1 MKKDSLSKRTFTLDF
16 KHQVLIDYHRSGSTK
31 YFIEKKYGLHC
42 GTMHRWEKAF
52 VLSEKDLSLSDE
64 LLIRLSKMR
73 QKKSPKPEKACPPSR
88 EQEMR
93 AEILRLRQALEY
105 SELRNEALN
114 EVLKI
119 GREEYG
125 VDLLKKAGAKQ

>member
-1 MKKDSLSKRTFTLDF
+1 MKKDSLSKRTFSLDF
-16 KHQVLIDYHRSGSTK
+16 KHQVLIDYYRSGSTK

-52 VLSEKDLSLSDE
+52 VLSLSDE

-88 EQEMR
+88 EQEMQ

-125 VDLLKKAGAKQ
+125 VDLLKKAGAKR

>member
-1 MKKDSLSKRTFTLDF
+1 MKKDSLSKRTFSLDF
-16 KHQVLIDYHRSGSTK
+16 KNQVLIDYYRSGSTK

-88 EQEMR
+88 EQEMQ

>member
-1 MKKDSLSKRTFTLDF
+1 MAKKMISHTCIYSDA
-16 KHQVLIDYHRSGSTK
+16 IDHK
-31 YFIEKKYGLHC
+31 EK
-42 GTMHRWEKAF
+42 M
-52 VLSEKDLSLSDE
+52 
-64 LLIRLSKMR
+64 
-73 QKKSPKPEKACPPSR
+73 Q
-88 EQEMR
+88 

>member
-1 MKKDSLSKRTFTLDF
+1 MKKDSLSKRTFSLDF
-16 KHQVLIDYHRSGSTK
+16 KHQVLIDYYRSGSTK

-73 QKKSPKPEKACPPSR
+73 Q
-88 EQEMR
+88 
-93 AEILRLRQALEY
+93 ALEY